1 MKTIKQLKVKTPSSN
16 YSIYFGNDFINSF
29 PLKKISNSKEIFFIF
44 DSKLPDLSIRKVKS
58 FIRKSK
64 PSKFESF
71 RFIANEKNKSFGGR
85 ARQLKKQGFT
95 FDMGP
100 SWYWMPDVFEKYFKD
115 FDKDINQYLN
125 LKRLD
130 PSYRVFFDD
139 EVIDIPANYES
150 LKELLESMEEG
161 SGDKLDKFLKQ
172 AEKKYKIGIEN
183 LVYKPGLSISEFIN
197 KETLSGVL
205 QLDVFQKMHKHIR
218 KYFKDEKI
226 IKLIDGYFVIIFL

>member
-1 MKTIKQLKVKTPSSN
+1 MKTKKNICVIGSGFSGLSSATYLADKGHN
-16 YSIYFGNDFINSF
+16 VYV
-29 PLKKISNSKEIFFIF
+29 LEKNSK
-44 DSKLPDLSIRKVKS
+44 L
-58 FIRKSK
+58 
-64 PSKFESF
+64 
-71 RFIANEKNKSFGGR
+71 GGR
-85 ARQLKKQGFT
+85 ARKFSSKGFT

-197 KETLSGVL
+197 KSLLTDKIENSELKNQNSSIRAIGRTTPNTRNKVSKNIKVYLKRFPKFILLKKGRYFCL
-205 QLDVFQKMHKHIR
+205 PFQI
-218 KYFKDEKI
+218 
-226 IKLIDGYFVIIFL
+226 

>member
-1 MKTIKQLKVKTPSSN
+1 MVI
-16 YSIYFGNDFINSF
+16 
-29 PLKKISNSKEIFFIF
+29 IF
-44 DSKLPDLSIRKVKS
+44 L
-58 FIRKSK
+58 
-64 PSKFESF
+64 
-71 RFIANEKNKSFGGR
+71 
-85 ARQLKKQGFT
+85 
-95 FDMGP
+95 
-100 SWYWMPDVFEKYFKD
+100 DVFEKYFKD

-150 LKELLESMEEG
+150 LKKLLESMEEG

-183 LVYKPGLSISEFIN
+183 LVYKPGLSISEFVN

-218 KYFKDEKI
+218 KYFKNEKI
-226 IKLIDGYFVIIFL
+226 IKLLEFPILFLGATPKNTPALYSLMNYADIKLGTWYPEGGMHKIVEAMVDLAEEKGVKFYTNEEVKKVSYFKSKISHVITTKKTYDADYVVCSGDYHHFCLLYTSPSPRDS